1 MRKTIY
7 AEGEIYHI
15 YNRGTDRREIFLS
28 DYDRFRFI
36 QDLEFMNSTEP
47 VLNAGYSFVKNFPVH
62 IDSNILTSASCAKKP
77 GMRLVDIHSFV
88 LMPNHYHL
96 LLTQRVAGGIS
107 SFMHKMGTAY
117 AMYFNRRYKRDGV
130 LFQGAFKSV
139 MIKEESHFDGIP
151 FYIHSNP
158 LKLAPKLKS
167 VELEMAF
174 LKSYKWSSFN
184 DYAGIQSFP
193 SLLTKATMEE
203 FFAENG
209 GFSACMIKYLE
220 NRKKSP
226 IEASPQ

>member
-36 QDLEFMNSTEP
+36 QDLEFMNSSEP
-47 VLNAGYSFVKNFPVH
+47 VYNAGYSFVKNFPVH
-62 IDSNILTSASCAKKP
+62 IDSNSVAPASFDKRSGC
-77 GMRLVDIHSFV
+77 RLVDIHAFV

-96 LLTQRVAGGIS
+96 LLTQRVTGGIT
-107 SFMHKMGTAY
+107 SFMHKLGTAY
-117 AMYFNRRYKRDGV
+117 AMYFNKRYKRDGV
-130 LFQGAFKSV
+130 LFQGPFKSIR
-139 MIKEESHFDGIP
+139 IKEESHFDGIP

-158 LKLAPKLKS
+158 LKLTPKLTS
-167 VELEMAF
+167 VELEIAF

-184 DYAGIQSFP
+184 DYSGIDNFP
-193 SLLTKATMEE
+193 SLLSKATMEE

-209 GFSACMIKYLE
+209 GFLACMTKYLE
-220 NRKKSP
+220 NRKESH